1 MRSGFRLIPLM
12 LCLILLV
19 FGGVEGQQI
28 THSPGLVR
36 QQGFLMDN
44 VLTTEDGVFHY
55 NLYVP
60 ESYDG
65 TRPYALHVALPGW
78 EGLYFQGLGEDLRW
92 EYLPFESHNYIDDL
106 VVVSAQLNDWGPT
119 SAREAISLTE
129 YLLSAYNIDP
139 NRVFISGYSGGGETL
154 SRVMEDRPEL
164 YTAALFVSSQWDGDP
179 QPLVDAETPLYLF
192 TAENDSYY
200 GSAPVRRI
208 WQTIHDLY
216 AAKGLTEENIAEL
229 LVMDIRTNSELDAL
243 RAANTDKVGAAYAMD
258 YHGAGMLAAFDKSVM
273 NWVFGKVKN

>member
-65 TRPYALHVALPGW
+65 TRPYALHMALPGW

-92 EYLPFESHNYIDDL
+92 EYLRS
-106 VVVSAQLNDWGPT
+106 
-119 SAREAISLTE
+119 
-129 YLLSAYNIDP
+129 
-139 NRVFISGYSGGGETL
+139 
-154 SRVMEDRPEL
+154 SRKAACFRRP
-164 YTAALFVSSQWDGDP
+164 ASPRG
-179 QPLVDAETPLYLF
+179 
-192 TAENDSYY
+192 
-200 GSAPVRRI
+200 
-208 WQTIHDLY
+208 
-216 AAKGLTEENIAEL
+216 
-229 LVMDIRTNSELDAL
+229 
-243 RAANTDKVGAAYAMD
+243 
-258 YHGAGMLAAFDKSVM
+258 
-273 NWVFGKVKN
+273 